1 MSSNFGWWQIVRL
14 GLVQAS
20 LGSIVVMTTS
30 TLNRVMVVELALPA
44 LLPGALVALH
54 YLMQMLRP
62 KLGHGSD
69 RGGRRTPWMIG
80 GMAVLALGGT
90 LAAVA
95 VALMGTQRLP
105 GIALAVLAFVLIGLG
120 VGACGTSLL
129 VLLAKRVV
137 ATRRAP
143 AATVVWLMMIVG
155 FAVTSG
161 MAGKLLDPYSPERL
175 VAVMG
180 GVSVLAFVLSVVALW
195 GLETPVSSSDTAAT
209 DAAPKPDFRA
219 ALAQVWSEPPA
230 RLFTIFVFVSMLA
243 YSAQDL
249 ILEPFAGTVF
259 GFTPGK
265 STQLSGI
272 QHGGVLVGMLLATL
286 AGRTIRGRST
296 GSLKLWTIWGCVCS
310 GIAMGGLV
318 LAGVIGPSW
327 PFTVNVVLL
336 GMANG
341 AFSIAAIGSMMALA
355 SEGRDSSE
363 GVRMG
368 LWGAS
373 QAVAF
378 GLGGLVGTAASD
390 LARWLIS
397 TPGHAYAC
405 VFAGEALMFFISARL
420 AWRVGARATSSTG
433 SNARPSLATRP
444 ELETA

>member
-1 MSSNFGWWQIVRL
+1 
-14 GLVQAS
+14 
-20 LGSIVVMTTS
+20 
-30 TLNRVMVVELALPA
+30 
-44 LLPGALVALH
+44 
-54 YLMQMLRP
+54 
-62 KLGHGSD
+62 
-69 RGGRRTPWMIG
+69 
-80 GMAVLALGGT
+80 
-90 LAAVA
+90 
-95 VALMGTQRLP
+95 
-105 GIALAVLAFVLIGLG
+105 
-120 VGACGTSLL
+120 
-129 VLLAKRVV
+129 
-137 ATRRAP
+137 
-143 AATVVWLMMIVG
+143 
-155 FAVTSG
+155 
-161 MAGKLLDPYSPERL
+161 
-175 VAVMG
+175 
-180 GVSVLAFVLSVVALW
+180 
-195 GLETPVSSSDTAAT
+195 
-209 DAAPKPDFRA
+209 
-219 ALAQVWSEPPA
+219 
-230 RLFTIFVFVSMLA
+230 
-243 YSAQDL
+243 
-249 ILEPFAGTVF
+249 
-259 GFTPGK
+259 
-265 STQLSGI
+265 
-272 QHGGVLVGMLLATL
+272 VLVGMLLATL

-318 LAGVIGPSW
+318 LAGLIGPSW

-420 AWRVGARATSSTG
+420 AWRVGARATTSTG
-433 SNARPSLATRP
+433 SNARPSLAAGP